1 MGVSRRGIG
10 SLGILLQHKSC
21 LRSPSVPHLPMFSP
35 HPSFGC
41 EMQTPVHIHPDVLSD
56 ELQSRRVTLETHVP
70 QIAEVLCFNQC
81 PNACLFSEHLCISC
95 CQLTAKNY
103 QIDFS
108 FMFRPP
114 TCIRN
119 CKPLA
124 ARLLIEVVHIFGD
137 KPMFEFPTELQC
149 GHFSPLTFQALEEV
163 IIS

>member
-1 MGVSRRGIG
+1 
-10 SLGILLQHKSC
+10 
-21 LRSPSVPHLPMFSP
+21 
-35 HPSFGC
+35 
-41 EMQTPVHIHPDVLSD
+41 MQTPVHIHPDVLSD

-124 ARLLIEVVHIFGD
+124 ARLVVFPERLPGDRGAAFDRSLIVATQLRHFVAAGAQIAD
-137 KPMFEFPTELQC
+137 VRAVYELTVD
-149 GHFSPLTFQALEEV
+149 SL
-163 IIS
+163 